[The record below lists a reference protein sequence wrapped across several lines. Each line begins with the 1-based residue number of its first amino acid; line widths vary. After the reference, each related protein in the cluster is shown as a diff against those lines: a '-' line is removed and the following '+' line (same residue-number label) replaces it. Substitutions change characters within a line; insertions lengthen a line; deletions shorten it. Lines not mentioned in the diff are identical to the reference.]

1 MPCHLPRPVLHHW
14 AAPQKPPEIVLF
26 YGMTCYWLTLEKLY
40 WQKTSLPLGQS
51 VRWLNDLLDKYK
63 VFNIKKPE
71 KSLLPGCW
79 KQIPGRDPARSRAV
93 PLVSGRRMET
103 WSSSQQSDRTG
114 EKCHFPDIKGSISST
129 YILSSERSKQ
139 TDSIL
144 MFVSIFRAHF

>member
-1 MPCHLPRPVLHHW
+1 MPCHLPCPVLHHR
-14 AAPQKPPEIVLF
+14 AAPQKPSEIVLF

-40 WQKTSLPLGQS
+40 WQKTSLSLGQS
-51 VRWLNDLLDKYK
+51 VRWLMIYWTNTRFLT
-63 VFNIKKPE
+63 E
-71 KSLLPGCW
+71 RSLRRACCW